1 MKYLKQRHIPMAI
14 ATSSYREEIMP
25 TINALGIDEY
35 VDVIVGREDVEAVKP
50 DPELYL
56 TAVQRLNYSPA
67 HCLAIEDSAN
77 GATGAMNAGLDVI
90 INTNEMTEAQDFSAI
105 TFVGKDLSFEQIKIV
120 SLNQIRSKLMSWQI
134 ILFFLAYIIIG
145 IGNLVLIFSKHIPFK
160 VQMRSFLVGT
170 IYLLLATIG
179 YYLLLQGRI

>member
-1 MKYLKQRHIPMAI
+1 MSKRLNLIQ
-14 ATSSYREEIMP
+14 
-25 TINALGIDEY
+25 NF
-35 VDVIVGREDVEAVKP
+35 
-50 DPELYL
+50 YL

-134 ILFFLAYIIIG
+134 ILFS
-145 IGNLVLIFSKHIPFK
+145 FS
-160 VQMRSFLVGT
+160 RS
-170 IYLLLATIG
+170 
-179 YYLLLQGRI
+179 YYNRHRKFSFRSNI

>member
-1 MKYLKQRHIPMAI
+1 MKQRHIPMAI

-67 HCLAIEDSAN
+67 HCSYRGLTN
-77 GATGAMNAGLDVI
+77 GATGAMNL
-90 INTNEMTEAQDFSAI
+90 
-105 TFVGKDLSFEQIKIV
+105 
-120 SLNQIRSKLMSWQI
+120 W
-134 ILFFLAYIIIG
+134 IG
-145 IGNLVLIFSKHIPFK
+145 CNN
-160 VQMRSFLVGT
+160 
-170 IYLLLATIG
+170 
-179 YYLLLQGRI
+179 

>member
-1 MKYLKQRHIPMAI
+1 MAI

-67 HCLAIEDSAN
+67 HCSYR
-77 GATGAMNAGLDVI
+77 G
-90 INTNEMTEAQDFSAI
+90 
-105 TFVGKDLSFEQIKIV
+105 
-120 SLNQIRSKLMSWQI
+120 
-134 ILFFLAYIIIG
+134 
-145 IGNLVLIFSKHIPFK
+145 FSKW
-160 VQMRSFLVGT
+160 RNRC
-170 IYLLLATIG
+170 YECWIG
-179 YYLLLQGRI
+179 CNN